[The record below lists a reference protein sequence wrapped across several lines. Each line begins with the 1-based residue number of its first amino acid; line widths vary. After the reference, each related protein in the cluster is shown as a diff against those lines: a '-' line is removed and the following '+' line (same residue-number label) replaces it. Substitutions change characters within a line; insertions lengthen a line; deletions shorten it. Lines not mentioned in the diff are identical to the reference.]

1 MRIMRPVVLN
11 LGLVVLT
18 FAMTSAVYNRLPGLV
33 PTHWNIDG
41 NVDGRMAKPF
51 GPFVLPITMAVLFAV
66 LAVLPRISPRN
77 YDMTPFSRTYG
88 VIQFAILGYLFFVN
102 ALVLAA
108 GLGWPVSVNRLM
120 PIGLGGLFA
129 FLGNFMG
136 KITPNFFVGIRTP
149 WTLADPEVWLRTH
162 RFAGW
167 LMMLTG
173 LAVAIAG
180 PLGVGMRYLLGAMI
194 LSAIVPAIYSYVVY
208 RRLEPSNRNPRA

>member
-11 LGLVVLT
+11 LAIVVLA
-18 FAMTSAVYNRLPGLV
+18 FAMTAVVYDRLPMLV

-41 NVDGRMAKPF
+41 NVDGRVAKPW
-51 GPFVLPITMAVLFAV
+51 GPFVLPLTMAALFAL
-66 LAVLPRISPRN
+66 LAILPRISPRN
-77 YDMTPFSRTYG
+77 YDMTRFSRTYG

-102 ALVLAA
+102 TLVLAA

-136 KITPNFFVGIRTP
+136 KVTPNFFVGVRTP

-167 LMMLTG
+167 LMMVTG
-173 LAVAIAG
+173 LAVAVAG
-180 PLGVGMRYLLGAMI
+180 PLGVGMRWLLGAMI
-194 LSAIVPAIYSYVVY
+194 LSALVPAVYSYFIY
-208 RRLEPSNRNPRA
+208 RRLEGHTPRV

>member
-11 LGLVVLT
+11 LGLVVLA
-18 FAMTSAVYNRLPGLV
+18 FAVTAVVYDHLPMLA

-41 NVDGRMAKPF
+41 NVDGRIAKPW
-51 GPFVLPITMAVLFAV
+51 GPFVLPLTMAALFAL
-66 LAVLPRISPRN
+66 LAILPRISPRN

-88 VIQFAILGYLFFVN
+88 AIQFAILGYLFFVN
-102 ALVLAA
+102 TLVLAA

-136 KITPNFFVGIRTP
+136 KVTPNFFVGVRTP

-167 LMMLTG
+167 LMMVTG
-173 LAVAIAG
+173 LAVAVAG
-180 PLGVGMRYLLGAMI
+180 PLGVGMRWLLGAMI
-194 LSAIVPAIYSYVVY
+194 LSALVPAVYSYFIY
-208 RRLEPSNRNPRA
+208 RRLEGHTPRV